1 METISGKPV
10 VVAIEYLTTNRQ
22 SLNLKTFNGSPLN
35 LDVMRRFD
43 MDLNSLFELAQ
54 LLSGEVIF
62 NYVSQ
67 DLDVLEVRAIQ
78 KQLHVSIW

>member
-1 METISGKPV
+1 METISAKPV
-10 VVAIEYLTTNRQ
+10 IVAIEYLTTNRQ

-35 LDVMRRFD
+35 LDVLSRFN